1 MKKNKKKILSLILI
15 AVMMFSLISC
25 GDPGS
30 SNGNRD
36 TNFNGSTGS
45 GTSGEMDGNGT
56 GDIVLGFIGSMTG
69 EDEIYGY
76 VAWGA
81 IKMAVD
87 RINEAGGVAGHTI
100 VLKQYDDRADGVEA
114 VNCCRKAILDDHCV
128 AIITASSSA
137 GLISINSVLEEYKV
151 PCIAY
156 AIGSELITRTES
168 GETRPY
174 MFRVNTTA
182 SQCTTVIGQYAA
194 DVMGLKTAA
203 IFYDISRTD
212 GADGVTYFTN
222 GFEEKG
228 GQIVQVE
235 SYRSGDVDF
244 RAQISSFKSKGGFE
258 AIYSAAKYTELGL
271 VANQLKELGVETQLI
286 GDRSWMMLDLFKVA
300 GDNLEGAVFP
310 SDIDFND
317 AKFSDFN
324 KEFEELWDVHPG
336 VAVGTDAYCI
346 QDACMILWN
355 AIEKVAEAGDA
366 ITGENIRDSI
376 ENNSQKVDCFTDTIS
391 IDPETHN
398 VRRSMGIFE
407 IQSQDF
413 VRIDSYDITFG

>member
-1 MKKNKKKILSLILI
+1 MKKNKKRILALIL
-15 AVMMFSLISC
+15 ALALAFSLVAC
-25 GDPGS
+25 GG
-30 SNGNRD
+30 
-36 TNFNGSTGS
+36 
-45 GTSGEMDGNGT
+45 DGNTAGNNT
-56 GDIVLGFIGSMTG
+56 GNNAGSDTDNNADSSAEDIVLGFIGSMTG
-69 EDEIYGY
+69 DDEIYGY
-76 VAWGA
+76 VSWGA

-87 RINEAGGVAGHTI
+87 RINEAGGVAGRKV

-114 VNCCRKAILDDHCV
+114 VNCCRKAILEDNCV

-137 GLISINSVLEEYKV
+137 GLISINAVLEEYKV

-156 AIGSELITRTES
+156 AISSELITTTEE

-182 SQCTTVIGQYAA
+182 SQCTTVLGQYAA
-194 DVMGLKTAA
+194 EVMGLEKAA
-203 IFYDISRTD
+203 IFYDISQTT

-228 GQIVQVE
+228 GEIVQVE
-235 SYRSGDVDF
+235 SYRTGDVDF
-244 RAQISSFKSKGGFE
+244 RAQISSFKAKGGFD

-271 VANQLKELGVETQLI
+271 MANQYKELGLETQLI
-286 GDRSWMMLDLFKVA
+286 GDRSWMMLDVFEVA

-317 AKFSDFN
+317 PKYDDFN
-324 KEFEELWDVHPG
+324 QQFQELWDVHPG

-355 AIEKVAEAGDA
+355 AIEKVVEDGNEVN
-366 ITGENIRDSI
+366 GENIRNSI
-376 ENNSQKVDCFTDTIS
+376 EQNSQNIECFTDTIS

-407 IQSQDF
+407 IQNQDF
-413 VRIDSYDITFG
+413 VQIDSYDITFG

>member
-1 MKKNKKKILSLILI
+1 MKKLVALLLVLAVTFSFI
-15 AVMMFSLISC
+15 AC
-25 GDPGS
+25 GEQTETEAPSGGT
-30 SNGNRD
+30 NGD
-36 TNFNGSTGS
+36 
-45 GTSGEMDGNGT
+45 E
-56 GDIVLGFIGSMTG
+56 IVVGFIGSMTG
-69 EDEIYGY
+69 DDEIYGY
-76 VAWGA
+76 VSWGA
-81 IKMAVD
+81 ITMAVD
-87 RINEAGGVAGHTI
+87 RINEAGGVAGRQV

-114 VNCCRKAILDDHCV
+114 VNCARKAILNDGCV
-128 AIITASSSA
+128 AIITSSSSA

-156 AIGSELITRTES
+156 AIGSELVTQTEE

-194 DVMGLKTAA
+194 EVMGLKTAA
-203 IFYDISRTD
+203 IFYDITRTD
-212 GADGVTYFTN
+212 GADGVEYFTK

-228 GQIVQVE
+228 GSVVQVE
-235 SYRSGDVDF
+235 AYKSGDVDF
-244 RAQISSFKSKGGFE
+244 HAQLSALKANGGFE
-258 AIYSAAKYTELGL
+258 AIYSAAKYIELGM
-271 VANQLKELGVETQLI
+271 VINQMKEIGLETQMI
-286 GDRSWMMLDLFKVA
+286 GDRSWMMLDLFEVV

-317 AKFSDFN
+317 EKYADFN
-324 KEFEELWDVHPG
+324 NEFQELWDVHPG

-355 AIEKVAEAGDA
+355 AIEKVAEAGEE

-376 ENNSQKVDCFTDTIS
+376 EANSQNVECFTDTIT
-391 IDPETHN
+391 IDPQTHN

-407 IQSQDF
+407 IQNQNF
-413 VRIDSYDITFG
+413 VQIDSYDVTFG